1 MNYYSGNI
9 DNDSSLKLSPL
20 TNVQARMAGPGYQEA
35 GGYFLYRTRNSDPQ
49 IIEVL
54 AQVHSDEAAFQLSR
68 LLGLD

>member
-1 MNYYSGNI
+1 MNFYSGNI

-20 TNVQARMAGPGYQEA
+20 TSVQARMAGPQFEDS

-49 IIEVL
+49 NIEVL
-54 AQVHSDEAAFQLSR
+54 AQVPSDEAAFQLSR